1 MAQRTPVRS
10 RQGFT
15 LVELLVVIGII
26 AVLISIL
33 LPALNRTRDKAR
45 SVQCASQMR
54 QLYMFCAMFAQDNK
68 GHLPRPGI
76 NEVVR
81 TDENQ
86 AVPATSTTAEALSR
100 TTNWAQFGSG
110 RADFEIGAIWKYVA
124 SIPVRKQL
132 VLCPGDNGEQVRY
145 GSIQAVGG
153 SEGRTFSYSMNS
165 NISPSPDSIDKLGIS
180 LGAVKAP
187 AEKIMWF
194 EEIGPNDS
202 WCLDPINNGDDTPT
216 GRHGGQRALNALR
229 DQAPGS
235 PGYNFWAKA
244 GRGNHCFFDGHVES
258 LAPNDIFKHPA
269 YWTPLRG

>member
-10 RQGFT
+10 REGFT

-26 AVLISIL
+26 AILISIL
-33 LPALNRTRDKAR
+33 LPALGRAKDKAR
-45 SVQCASQMR
+45 AVQCASQMR

-76 NEVVR
+76 NEVAR
-81 TDENQ
+81 SSENQ
-86 AVPATSTTAEALSR
+86 AVPNNTMVDQLGK
-100 TTNWAQFGSG
+100 TTNWAQFGPG
-110 RADFEIGAIWKYVA
+110 LADPEIGALWRYVD

-132 VLCPGDNGEQVRY
+132 ILCPGDNGEQVRY
-145 GSIQAVGG
+145 GSLTPVNGP
-153 SEGRTFSYSMNS
+153 EGRTFSYSMNS
-165 NISPSPDSIDKLGIS
+165 NISPVPDGIDKLGIS

-187 AEKIMWF
+187 GEKIMWF

-202 WCLDPINNGDDTPT
+202 WCLDPVNNQDDTPT
-216 GRHGGQRALNALR
+216 GRHGGQKALNAKR

-235 PGYNFWAKA
+235 PGYNYWLKA

-258 LAPNDIFKHPA
+258 LAPGEILKRPA
-269 YWTPLRG
+269 YWTPLKG